1 MNSDQ
6 IEGTWKQLKGK
17 IKERWGQLTDDQL
30 DIVSGN
36 WDRLSGLIQTHYG
49 EAKEEA
55 ERANRLP
62 MVPEATHE
70 TNKVLIQ
77 EPHSHRRQTF
87 CSENQDACSR

>member
-36 WDRLSGLIQTHYG
+36 WDRLTGLIQTQYG
-49 EAKEEA
+49 EAREEA
-55 ERANRLP
+55 ERQ
-62 MVPEATHE
+62 VKEF
-70 TNKVLIQ
+70 Q
-77 EPHSHRRQTF
+77 EQYQT
-87 CSENQDACSR
+87 ERDIKAGR